1 MVWEG
6 LFIHL
11 LAEKKLVLSTQI
23 YQTLQSKK
31 IMIMRESK
39 RSSHFN
45 RKMSKFSEGN
55 FQTEM
60 IATFLLIR
68 GNSALKVLPDT

>member
-31 IMIMRESK
+31 IMRESE